1 MMRKMG
7 MEMSHIIR
15 IGEIVPASVHIVCTK
30 LENLIK
36 SIYALHYDSEF
47 ISTRSV
53 SMNKSPKMYQMII

>member
-47 ISTRSV
+47 ISTYSV
-53 SMNKSPKMYQMII
+53 SMNKSLNMLK

>member
-1 MMRKMG
+1 MG
-7 MEMSHIIR
+7 MTMSRIIR
-15 IGEIVPASVHIVCTK
+15 IGESVPASVHIVCTK

-53 SMNKSPKMYQMII
+53 FMNKLPRMYQMIIYCYF